1 MLIIPDKARNCFK
14 NFTEWGG
21 LAGVVCYLI
30 NGEIVN
36 ALIITIIF
44 GVLAICFEKYFN
56 NKFP

>member
-1 MLIIPDKARNCFK
+1 MLIIPDVVRNCFK

-30 NGEIVN
+30 NGELTN
-36 ALIITIIF
+36 ALVITLIF

-56 NKFP
+56 KLP